1 MCNFVASIRREL
13 SFRPYCEE
21 DTLNNRAS
29 LLRHKCSGS
38 KSQNNVSSNV
48 STYHVPRTC
57 YLLPPTFLFSL
68 GNWTVTSF
76 LAISVLVTY
85 QLYNDDIRTTREGP
99 FCIKARRNYLNLS
112 YTYLFFSESF
122 PSRRYLFLYKKEKNS
137 GTIYFTFKVERLLF
151 EKRR

>member
-68 GNWTVTSF
+68 GNRTVTSF

-85 QLYNDDIRTTREGP
+85 QLYNDDIRTTGEGP
-99 FCIKARRNYLNLS
+99 FCIKARHNDLNLS
-112 YTYLFFSESF
+112 YTYLFSFRIFS
-122 PSRRYLFLYKKEKNS
+122 LKKIPFSLKKKNS
-137 GTIYFTFKVERLLF
+137 SRAIYFTFKVERLLF
-151 EKRR
+151 